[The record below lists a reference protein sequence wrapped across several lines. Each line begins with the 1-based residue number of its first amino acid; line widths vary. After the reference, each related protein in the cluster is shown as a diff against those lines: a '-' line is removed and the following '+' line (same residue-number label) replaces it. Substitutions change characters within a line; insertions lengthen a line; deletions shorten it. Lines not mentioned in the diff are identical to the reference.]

1 VEHHAD
7 FAVPVVRRLRVET
20 SRELPDA
27 DGETVSGPVLALGW
41 WVDPAAGT
49 TDAEGPPTGVLYLV
63 ADERLPR
70 PVWVK
75 QADLVSFRVED

>member
-1 VEHHAD
+1 
-7 FAVPVVRRLRVET
+7 
-20 SRELPDA
+20 
-27 DGETVSGPVLALGW
+27 
-41 WVDPAAGT
+41 VDPAAAT
-49 TDAEGPPTGVLYLV
+49 TDAEGQPTGVLYLV